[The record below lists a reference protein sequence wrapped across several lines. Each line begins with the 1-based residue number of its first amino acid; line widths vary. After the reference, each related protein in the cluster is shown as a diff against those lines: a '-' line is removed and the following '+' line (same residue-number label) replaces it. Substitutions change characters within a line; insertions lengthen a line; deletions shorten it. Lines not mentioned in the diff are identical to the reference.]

1 MAALDD
7 ADMPLNTR
15 AALVRTR
22 LAFERTLMAWVR
34 TAVSLITFGFTLFKA
49 FQWAGQHAPAPDD
62 ALLSPRALALAMI
75 ALGIVALLMASG
87 QHVLH
92 VRRLRQ
98 ELGALP
104 VISVGILVALAFI
117 VIGVLALL
125 TVIRES

>member
-1 MAALDD
+1 MATLDD

-49 FQWAGQHAPAPDD
+49 FQWAGQHATAPDD
-62 ALLSPRALALAMI
+62 ALLSPRDLALAMI
-75 ALGIVALLMASG
+75 ALGIVAL
-87 QHVLH
+87 
-92 VRRLRQ
+92 
-98 ELGALP
+98 
-104 VISVGILVALAFI
+104 VGILVALAFI